1 MRNKIIPYHP
11 KLKEYAKQLR
21 KKSTLAEVLLWKN
34 IKNKALGVQFHRQ
47 VPMLNY
53 IVDFY
58 CHELMLAIE
67 IDGNSHDY
75 RYFEDKN
82 RQNELENQGVTF
94 IRFTDGD
101 VKNNMFSV
109 SLSLEEKV
117 KILKTPL
124 KSPRGDNSNEKPHS
138 KLVKD
143 ELIQTHNRI
152 KPFIHRTP
160 VLSSGLINE
169 MVGADIV
176 FKCENFQKMG
186 AFKMRGAANA
196 ILSLSEEERQ
206 RGVVT
211 HSSGNF
217 AQAVSLAAQKL
228 GVKAYI
234 VMPEN
239 APQVKKD
246 GVKTYAGE
254 IIECEST
261 SEARETTA
269 NRIKEERGATFLH
282 PSNQDE
288 VIYGNATAAMEL
300 LEDYPDLDV
309 ILTPVGGGGLIAGT
323 ALAAHHFSKRC
334 KVIGGEPMQAD
345 DAYRSLISGKIE
357 TNGNF
362 YTIADGLR
370 THLGNR
376 NFPIIQ
382 KHVEKIIRVEEDEI
396 INAMKLI
403 WERMKIIIEPSCAVP
418 FAAVLKNK
426 EEFSSKNVG
435 IILSGG
441 NVDVTNLP
449 F

>member
-1 MRNKIIPYHP
+1 MKNKIIPYNP
-11 KLKEYAKQLR
+11 KLKEYARQLR
-21 KKSTLAEVLLWKN
+21 KNGTLAEVLVWKA
-34 IKNKALGVQFHRQ
+34 IKNRALDVQFHRQ
-47 VPMLNY
+47 VPILDY

-67 IDGNSHDY
+67 VDGNSHDY
-75 RYFEDKN
+75 RYFEDLN
-82 RQNELENQGVTF
+82 RQNKLEKQGVQF
-94 IRFTDGD
+94 IRFSDSD

-109 SLSLEEKV
+109 SLSLEQKV
-117 KILKTPL
+117 KNLKTPL
-124 KSPRGDNSNEKPHS
+124 KSPQGDNRVDLKQT
-138 KLVKD
+138 
-143 ELIQTHNRI
+143 LIEVHHRI
-152 KPFIHRTP
+152 KPFINKTP
-160 VLSSGLINE
+160 VLSSSLLND
-169 MVGADIV
+169 MVDANIV

-246 GVKTYAGE
+246 GVLTYEGE

-261 SEARETTA
+261 PQTREKTA
-269 NRIKEERGATFLH
+269 SRVQKEKGASFLH
-282 PSNQDE
+282 PSNHDE
-288 VIYGNATAAMEL
+288 VIYGNSTAAIEL
-300 LEDYPDLDV
+300 LEECPNLDV
-309 ILTPVGGGGLIAGT
+309 ILTPIGGGGLISGT
-323 ALAAHHFSKRC
+323 ALAAHYFSDNC
-334 KVIGGEPMQAD
+334 KVIGGEPMEAD
-345 DAYRSLISGKIE
+345 DAFRSLISGKIE
-357 TNGNF
+357 TNDSVN
-362 YTIADGLR
+362 TIADGLR
-370 THLGNR
+370 TNLGDR

-382 KHVEKIIRVEEDEI
+382 KYVDKIIRVEEDEI
-396 INAMKLI
+396 INAMQLI
-403 WERMKIIIEPSCAVP
+403 WERLKIIIEPSSAVP

-426 EEFSSKNVG
+426 EEFKNKNVG

-441 NVDVTNLP
+441 NVDVKNLP

>member
-1 MRNKIIPYHP
+1 MNKQI
-11 KLKEYAKQLR
+11 
-21 KKSTLAEVLLWKN
+21 LLET
-34 IKNKALGVQFHRQ
+34 
-47 VPMLNY
+47 Y
-53 IVDFY
+53 
-58 CHELMLAIE
+58 
-67 IDGNSHDY
+67 
-75 RYFEDKN
+75 
-82 RQNELENQGVTF
+82 
-94 IRFTDGD
+94 
-101 VKNNMFSV
+101 
-109 SLSLEEKV
+109 
-117 KILKTPL
+117 
-124 KSPRGDNSNEKPHS
+124 
-138 KLVKD
+138 
-143 ELIQTHNRI
+143 NRI
-152 KPFIHRTP
+152 KPFIHKTP
-160 VLSSGLINE
+160 VLSSSLINE
-169 MVGADIV
+169 MVDADIV

-196 ILSLSEEERQ
+196 ILSLSEEERK

-246 GVKTYAGE
+246 GVKTYQGE
-254 IIECEST
+254 IIECKST
-261 SEARETTA
+261 PQAREATA
-269 NRIKEERGATFLH
+269 NNIKEEKEASFLH

-300 LEDYPDLDV
+300 LDEHPDLDV

-323 ALAAHHFSKRC
+323 ALAAQYFSKDC
-334 KVIGGEPMQAD
+334 KVIGGEPMEAD

-357 TNGNF
+357 TNDNF
-362 YTIADGLR
+362 NTVADGLR
-370 THLGNR
+370 THLGDR

-396 INAMKLI
+396 INAMRII

-426 EEFSSKNVG
+426 QEFKNKKIG

-441 NVDVTNLP
+441 NVDVEKLP